1 MHVQTLTCFAAAV
14 VIGIGLIGTASKAE
28 AAGGDEVIVEG
39 SRFDPE
45 LQRRVPY
52 ADLNLAL
59 SPDQKTLKRRIA
71 TTAVN
76 LCLDLSPYVDWRCV
90 PDAVHSTDQQVDL
103 AIERAHRQ
111 LAGLPVGPALAISMV
126 VGSR

>member
-1 MHVQTLTCFAAAV
+1 MNVQNLTCFAAAV
-14 VIGIGLIGTASKAE
+14 VIGIGLIGTASNAK

-45 LQRRVPY
+45 LQRRVTY

-71 TTAVN
+71 TTAGN
-76 LCLDLSPYVDWRCV
+76 LCLDLSPYVDWHCV

-111 LAGLPVGPALAISMV
+111 MAGLPVGPALAISMV